1 MNDIKIHEVHEY
13 LSGEE
18 IRWHDFREVGV
29 EEDYYDWYYAED
41 RLYIIRDRVMTT
53 YYFVEARSPVDAMKK
68 YREHREDIARAM
80 GGVDHE

>member
-1 MNDIKIHEVHEY
+1 MIDINIHEVYRY
-13 LSGEE
+13 LSGRE

-53 YYFVEARSPVDAMKK
+53 YYFVEAGSPVEAMKK
-68 YREHREDIARAM
+68 YRDHAEDIARAM
-80 GGVDHE
+80 GGVDDE